1 MVRIAEEM
9 WHVGIPVILVASGAV
24 ALLVV
29 LRRRESVE
37 LSRRDW
43 VFGLVL
49 LTMAGDAAFGDQ
61 RPLFERQWK
70 GAAAALFGLALGIA
84 WWRHYRHRGHAG
96 SRPSARRAVP
106 VLGAAGEVRPGGGAV
121 GADAVLAAGGTA
133 VVTMPDLG
141 QDDGGGTV
149 TRWLK
154 AAGETVEVDEPLVEV
169 STDKVD
175 MEIPSPA
182 AGRLLEIK
190 VVQDDVA
197 PVGAALAVIGL
208 RSPD

>member
-1 MVRIAEEM
+1 MVWVAEEM
-9 WHVGIPVILVASGAV
+9 WHVGIPLVLVALGAV

-29 LRRRESVE
+29 LRRREPWE
-37 LSRRDW
+37 FSRRDW

-49 LTMAGDAAFGDQ
+49 LTLAGDAAFGDQ

-70 GAAAALFGLALGIA
+70 GAAAALFGVALGIE
-84 WWRHYRHRGHAG
+84 WWRHYCHRGRAG
-96 SRPSARRAVP
+96 PVVGVAGEARPAGGVVGMDP
-106 VLGAAGEVRPGGGAV
+106 VLV
-121 GADAVLAAGGTA
+121 AGGTT

-141 QDDGGGTV
+141 QGDSGGAV

-175 MEIPSPA
+175 TEIPSPA
-182 AGRLLEIK
+182 AGILLEIK
-190 VVQDDVA
+190 VVQDGVA
-197 PVGAALAVIGL
+197 PVGAALAVIGP
-208 RSPD
+208 RHPG